1 MEAALDAARKH
12 RATKTQSS
20 LSALVRR
27 EWPELY
33 NIHRRLLLG
42 KPLASYDRE
51 WVQEVARASG
61 WSVEDVEEELR
72 SLDESPR
79 TRAERYRRLLEKYLA
94 EADKLY
100 QKGDYIQAGE
110 KLWGATTALV
120 KLYAALRG
128 IPVIH
133 WSRGRIDR
141 FIENNVPGNLRD
153 KFYRLVDTASRLHE
167 NFYEANMPPEAFR
180 YRYKLVRSI
189 IEELVKALKRGSAQ
203 QAGSRLCTWPLEVN
217 EQESSDDHHYPE
229 ARLLVL

>member
-1 MEAALDAARKH
+1 METTLDTARKL
-12 RATKTQSS
+12 RATKTHSS
-20 LSALVRR
+20 LAALVRR

-33 NIHRRLLLG
+33 NIHRKLLLG

-51 WVQEVARASG
+51 WIQEVARASG

-133 WSRGRIDR
+133 WSRGKIDK
-141 FIENNVPGNLRD
+141 FIENDVPGSLRD

-189 IEELVKALKRGSAQ
+189 IEELVRV
-203 QAGSRLCTWPLEVN
+203 LE
-217 EQESSDDHHYPE
+217 E
-229 ARLLVL
+229 A